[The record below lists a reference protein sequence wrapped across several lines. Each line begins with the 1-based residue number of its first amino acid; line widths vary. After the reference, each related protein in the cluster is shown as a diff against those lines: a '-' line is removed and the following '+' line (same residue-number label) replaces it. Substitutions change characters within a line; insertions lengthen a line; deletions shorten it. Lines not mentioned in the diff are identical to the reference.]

1 MATKT
6 TGNLLPGGV
15 NTPLDARFAVDT
27 LNDVE
32 QMQNPVL
39 GGIFY
44 CKADGKHYKITE
56 LESKLVGAITVAN
69 AKVKSYEEFGGNP
82 EEIAAINTSLEELR
96 SSLAGKADAS
106 AVSALDVRVQAGE
119 KMLGAVTENQSIELG
134 FDNVPKTT
142 TADQTDE
149 SGNVIYEED
158 GTTPKTETTRAFRC
172 LVFGDEN
179 TYGDS
184 ISIFGNGNSNELGFV
199 HIWGNSNKT
208 YQSQTVFG
216 DNNEF
221 TATVRATVF
230 GFGNKDGGKNAG
242 GSYVFGDMNSI
253 GGRNTWTAGYR
264 ITNRAKGAKAFGRY
278 FTLEDSPENEYAFVI
293 GDGEMNGTVPQ
304 GEISFIHRV
313 YRWIENPLYDPEKD
327 TENTGTDSAGERKT
341 MPLRSYSTE
350 YRGHWLAVT
359 QTIAETGT
367 AVLDHDQYARWVLTG
382 TGAVALQLDNWLD
395 GDVGTVVVDT
405 TKQTITIPDAWQT
418 LGADITSSPGVY
430 VLEIHQVGATVYYG
444 ILCPNQSG
452 SGGDTES
459 LQTQIT
465 QNYNNYLNLQITVE
479 QNRQSLQ
486 TQITTLNDEVDGLPH
501 LSIVQSLSEPA
512 NPTTGMI
519 WLQAEE
525 EV

>member
-82 EEIAAINTSLEELR
+82 AEIAAINTA
-96 SSLAGKADAS
+96 LAG
-106 AVSALDVRVQAGE
+106 LQTQVQGGLA
-119 KMLGAVTENQSIELG
+119 KLNPVFENCSLELG
-134 FDNVPKTT
+134 FDNVPKTET
-142 TADQTDE
+142 TEVVDD
-149 SGNVIYEED
+149 SGNVVYEAD

-172 LVFGDEN
+172 LVFGDN
-179 TYGDS
+179 NSYGDAVC
-184 ISIFGNGNSNELGFV
+184 IFGSGNTNDLGYVFVLGSN
-199 HIWGNSNKT
+199 NQT
-208 YQSQTVFG
+208 YQSQTIFG
-216 DNNEF
+216 DGNVLSASVN
-221 TATVRATVF
+221 ATVF
-230 GFGNKDGGKNAG
+230 GGMNGDNGKNAAASFIAG
-242 GSYVFGDMNSI
+242 NMNSVEA
-253 GGRNTWTAGYR
+253 RNTFTAGYR

-313 YRWIENPLYDPEKD
+313 YRWIDNPLYDPEKD
-327 TENTGTDSAGERKT
+327 ADNTGTDSAGEKKK
-341 MPLRSYSTE
+341 MPLRAYSTA
-350 YRGHWLAVT
+350 YRGHLLPVT

-367 AVLDHDQYARWVLTG
+367 VTLDHDKYARWVLTG
-382 TGAVALQLDNWLD
+382 TGAVALQLDNWMD

-418 LGADITSSPGVY
+418 LGADITTSPGVY

-465 QNYNNYLNLQITVE
+465 LNYNNYLNLQNTVE

-486 TQITTLNDEVDGLPH
+486 TQITTLNTKVDNLPQ
-501 LSIVQSLSEPA
+501 LSIVQSSSEPA
-512 NPTTGMI
+512 NPSNGTI
-519 WLQAEE
+519 WIQTE
-525 EV
+525 

>member
-82 EEIAAINTSLEELR
+82 AEIAAINTSLAGLQTQVQEGLAKLNPVFENC
-96 SSLAGKADAS
+96 SL
-106 AVSALDVRVQAGE
+106 
-119 KMLGAVTENQSIELG
+119 ELG
-134 FDNVPKTT
+134 FDNVPKTET
-142 TADQTDE
+142 TEVVDD
-149 SGNVIYEED
+149 SGNVVYEAD

-172 LVFGDEN
+172 LVFGDN
-179 TYGDS
+179 NSYGDAVC
-184 ISIFGNGNSNELGFV
+184 IFGSGNTNDLGYVFV
-199 HIWGNSNKT
+199 RGCNNQT
-208 YQSQTVFG
+208 YQSQTIFG
-216 DNNEF
+216 DGNVLSASVN
-221 TATVRATVF
+221 VTVF
-230 GFGNKDGGKNAG
+230 GGINGDNGKNAADSFIAG
-242 GSYVFGDMNSI
+242 NMNSAEA
-253 GGRNTWTAGYR
+253 RNTFTAGYR

-313 YRWIENPLYDPEKD
+313 YRCIDNPLYDPEKD
-327 TENTGTDSAGERKT
+327 ADNTGTDSAGEKKK
-341 MPLRSYSTE
+341 MPLRAYSTA
-350 YRGHWLAVT
+350 YRGHLLPVT
-359 QTIAETGT
+359 QTIAEAGT
-367 AVLDHDQYARWVLTG
+367 AVLDHDQYGRWVLTG

-418 LGADITSSPGVY
+418 LGADITTSPGVY

-465 QNYNNYLNLQITVE
+465 LNYNNYLNLQNTVE

-486 TQITTLNDEVDGLPH
+486 TQITTLNTKVDNLPQ
-501 LSIVQSLSEPA
+501 LSIVQSSSEPA
-512 NPTTGMI
+512 NPSNGTI
-519 WLQAEE
+519 WIQTE
-525 EV
+525 

>member
-15 NTPLDARFAVDT
+15 NTPLDARFVVET
-27 LNDVE
+27 LAE
-32 QMQNPVL
+32 AEGMQNPVL

-56 LESKLVGAITVAN
+56 LDSKLVGAIAVAD
-69 AKVKSYEEFGGNP
+69 AKIKSYEEFGGNP
-82 EEIAAINTSLEELR
+82 EEIAGINASLEELR
-96 SSLAGKADAS
+96 SSLAGKADAP

-158 GTTPKTETTRAFRC
+158 GTTAKTETQRAFRC

-199 HIWGNSNKT
+199 QIWGNSNKT
-208 YQSQTVFG
+208 YQSQTIFG
-216 DNNEF
+216 DSNEF
-221 TATVRATVF
+221 TASVKATVF

-264 ITNRAKGAKAFGRY
+264 IVNGAKGAAAFGRQ
-278 FTLEDSPENEYAFVI
+278 FTLEDSPENEYAFAI
-293 GDGEMNGTVPQ
+293 GDGEV
-304 GEISFIHRV
+304 SLAHRV
-313 YRWIENPLYDPEKD
+313 FRAIENPLYDPEKD

-341 MPLRSYSTE
+341 MALRSYSTE

-395 GDVGTVVVDT
+395 GDVGTVAVDT

-430 VLEIHQVGATVYYG
+430 VLEIHQVGETVYYG

-452 SGGDTES
+452 SDATADS

-465 QNYNNYLNLQITVE
+465 QNYNNFLRIQK
-479 QNRQSLQ
+479 QADSLQ
-486 TQITTLNDEVDGLPH
+486 EQLTTLNDKVDGLPQ
-501 LSIVQSLSEPA
+501 LSIVQSLSEPE
-512 NPTTGMI
+512 NPPTGMI

-525 EV
+525 V

>member
-1 MATKT
+1 MADIKVAGSLIPT
-6 TGNLLPGGV
+6 GV
-15 NTPLDARFAVDT
+15 NTPLDKRSRVAT
-27 LNDVE
+27 LAEIANLG
-32 QMQNPVL
+32 NPVL
-39 GGIFY
+39 GAIFY
-44 CKADGKHYKITE
+44 CEEDHKHYKITR
-56 LESKLVGAITVAN
+56 LKSKTIGPAVVEN
-69 AKVKSYEEFGGNP
+69 AAVDSYEEFGGNP
-82 EEIAAINTSLEELR
+82 EEIAGINASLEELR

-106 AVSALDVRVQAGE
+106 AVSALDVRVQTGE

-158 GTTPKTETTRAFRC
+158 GTTAKTETQRAFRC

-221 TATVRATVF
+221 TASVRATVF

-264 ITNRAKGAKAFGRY
+264 IVNGAKGAAAFGRQ
-278 FTLEDSPENEYAFVI
+278 FTLEDSPENEYAFAI
-293 GDGEMNGTVPQ
+293 GDGEV
-304 GEISFIHRV
+304 SLAHRV
-313 YRWIENPLYDPEKD
+313 FRAIENPLYDPEKD
-327 TENTGTDSAGERKT
+327 ADNTGTDSAGERKT
-341 MPLRSYSTE
+341 MALRSYSTE

-430 VLEIHQVGATVYYG
+430 VLEIHQVGETVYYG

-452 SGGDTES
+452 SDATADS
-459 LQTQIT
+459 LQMQIT
-465 QNYNNYLNLQITVE
+465 QNYNNYLNLQNTVE
-479 QNRQSLQ
+479 QNRQGLQ
-486 TQITTLNDEVDGLPH
+486 TQITILNTKVDNLPQ
-501 LSIVQSLSEPA
+501 LSVVQSSSEPA
-512 NPTTGMI
+512 NPSNGTI
-519 WLQAEE
+519 WIQTE
-525 EV
+525 